1 MHRRFIAALVLP
13 FALTACGSDD
23 KPAATQE
30 PTSEAPSEAPSEAT
44 SEATSESP
52 STVETEV
59 VAGDLSAAD
68 QAAISTTIREF
79 LVTGDCD
86 LATTEYLRSIALF
99 ADESTPREEAC
110 TSWESVFSKP
120 LFTQDDVQLT
130 ELQGENGVATVKVG
144 SKLANI
150 TTLYQLTE
158 VDGTWLVSGDEFNT
172 DGL

>member
-1 MHRRFIAALVLP
+1 MHRRFIAALLLP
-13 FALTACGSDD
+13 FALTACGNDD
-23 KPAATQE
+23 KPAATQD
-30 PTSEAPSEAPSEAT
+30 PTSEAPPASDSPSGAPSDGT
-44 SEATSESP
+44 TD
-52 STVETEV
+52 V
-59 VAGDLSAAD
+59 VAGDLDAAD
-68 QAAISTTIREF
+68 QAAIGTTIREF

-99 ADESTPREEAC
+99 ADETTPREEAC
-110 TSWESVFSKP
+110 KSWEGVFSKP

-130 ELQGENGVATVKVG
+130 ELRGENGVATVKVG

-150 TTLYQLTE
+150 TTLYQLTK

>member
-1 MHRRFIAALVLP
+1 MDRRLIAALVLP
-13 FALTACGSDD
+13 FALTACGNDD
-23 KPAATQE
+23 KPAATAD
-30 PTSEAPSEAPSEAT
+30 PTST
-44 SEATSESP
+44 SP
-52 STVETEV
+52 STSPSTEVEV
-59 VAGDLSAAD
+59 VAGDLDPAA
-68 QAAISTTIREF
+68 QAEISTTIREF

-110 TSWESVFSKP
+110 SSWESVFSKP

-130 ELQGENGVATVKVG
+130 ELQGEDGVATVKVG